1 TGEIMT
7 RILQILSLVA
17 LIVLTLPSIVF
28 LAGRMELGTV
38 KWIMLAA
45 TIFWFAV
52 ATPWM
57 GKDNGA

>member
-1 TGEIMT
+1 MT

-38 KWIMLAA
+38 K
-45 TIFWFAV
+45 
-52 ATPWM
+52 